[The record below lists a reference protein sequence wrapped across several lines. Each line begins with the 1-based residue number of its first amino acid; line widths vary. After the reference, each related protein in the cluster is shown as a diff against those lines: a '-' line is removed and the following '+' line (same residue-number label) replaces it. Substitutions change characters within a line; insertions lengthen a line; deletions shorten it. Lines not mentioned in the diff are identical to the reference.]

1 MPISLNQPSTITID
15 KLRIDQ
21 FTISPKEKSVT
32 IHFSK
37 GYEDAGGNFIPKE
50 YNRADLKDVE
60 FDHTMYESVKNS
72 LYSLLSSYLEGLQN
86 EVNLK

>member
-1 MPISLNQPSTITID
+1 MPISLTQPSTITID

-21 FTISPKEKSVT
+21 FTINPKEKSVT

-37 GYEDAGGNFIPKE
+37 GYEDVDGNFVPKE
-50 YNRADLKDVE
+50 YSRADLKEVE
-60 FDHTMYESVKNS
+60 FDHSIYESVKNS
-72 LYSLLSSYLEGLQN
+72 LYGLLSSYLEGLQN